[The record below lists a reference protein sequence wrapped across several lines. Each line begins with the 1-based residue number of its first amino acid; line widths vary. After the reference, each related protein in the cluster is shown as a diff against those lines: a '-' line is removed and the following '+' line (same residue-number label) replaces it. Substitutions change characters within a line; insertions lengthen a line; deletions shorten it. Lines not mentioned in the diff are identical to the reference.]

1 MRMVRGPAARFALL
15 AIVAAGCAIPQLDDY
30 KARAVAQT
38 SFLYAADG
46 SLITELHATED
57 RVVLRRSQMP
67 QYLRDAA
74 VVIEDRRFYSHHGI
88 DPRAIVRAAAQDIEQ
103 GSIVEGGSTIT
114 QQLVKNL
121 YTGDEQSFRRK
132 FDEAVLAWQLED
144 RLTKE
149 QILTRYLNTV
159 YFGEG
164 AYGVQA
170 AARTYFGVDAT
181 DLTVAQAALLAG
193 LITAPNH
200 FDPYVR
206 PESALG
212 RRGVVLRLLR
222 AERYITRAEYL
233 DAMDD
238 PITLRHRTVQQRY
251 DDPYF
256 VDYFKRW
263 FLSNPTFGQTPADR
277 YRLLFTGGLRIT
289 STLDPDVQQAAETA
303 VQSVLSYPSDPD
315 AAVTVIDPRS
325 GYVRGMVGG
334 RDKNY
339 WADTDAGRVNLAT
352 GVGGSGRQTGSAF
365 KPFALVAA
373 LESGISPDT
382 IFPAPGSLDLRLPDG
397 KIWHVTNAEGSGYG
411 SMSLRSATVSS
422 VNTVYAQLI
431 QRVGPQK
438 VAEVATAMGLRCCP
452 RVSEPTTPLNDYYSS
467 VLGSNEA
474 NTLEMATAYGTLA
487 TGGKRVDPVPVIS
500 VSDAQGNILW
510 QAAPKPQ
517 QVVDPQ
523 IAAAADDILSDV
535 VLYGTGTAANIGRP
549 QIGKTGTDDRHDN
562 AWFVG
567 AVPQLVA
574 AVWVG
579 YHQGQIPMEPPRS
592 RITVYGGTWPAQIW
606 RLLMLRATTNLPAM
620 PFPTPEVQYVSVA
633 VDVTQ
638 QPYCLPNEY
647 TLPQNIEVLHF
658 ISGTEPTATCT
669 SPTSLQRVIV
679 PSVVGLDQASAMSVL
694 EEAGFFVQV
703 ERASSTQPAGTVIY
717 QSAAG
722 GTQRFQTDT
731 ITITL
736 ADPVPAEGSTSG
748 DPSTARGSPSP

>member
-1 MRMVRGPAARFALL
+1 MRMVRGPVARFAVL
-15 AIVAAGCAIPQLDDY
+15 AVATAACAIPRLDEY
-30 KARAVAQT
+30 KAHPIAQT
-38 SFLYAADG
+38 SFLYASDG
-46 SLITELHATED
+46 SLITELHAAED
-57 RVVLRRSQMP
+57 RVVLRRAEMP
-67 QYLRDAA
+67 RYLRDAA
-74 VVIEDRRFYSHHGI
+74 VVIEDRRFYSHHGV
-88 DPRAIVRAAAQDIEQ
+88 DPRAILRAATQDIEH

-114 QQLVKNL
+114 EQLVKNL
-121 YTGDEQSFRRK
+121 YTGGEETFRRK

-170 AARTYFGVDAT
+170 AARTYFGVDAI
-181 DLTVAQAALLAG
+181 DLTLAQSALIAG

-206 PESALG
+206 PASALG

-222 AERYITRAEYL
+222 SERYITGPEYV
-233 DAMDD
+233 DALDD
-238 PITLRHRTVQQRY
+238 PITLRHKQEQPRY
-251 DDPYF
+251 PYPYF

-263 FLSNPTFGQTPADR
+263 FLSNPAFGSSEAER

-289 STLDPDVQQAAETA
+289 TTLDPDLQQAAVTA
-303 VQSVLSYPSDPD
+303 VRSVLPYGSDPD
-315 AAVTVIDPRS
+315 AALTVTDPRS
-325 GYVRGMVGG
+325 GYVRAMVGG
-334 RDKNY
+334 KDKDY
-339 WADTDAGRVNLAT
+339 WANTNAGRVNLAT
-352 GVGGSGRQTGSAF
+352 GMGGSGRQTGSAF

-373 LESGISPDT
+373 LESGISPDAV
-382 IFPAPGSLDLRLPDG
+382 FPAPASLDLQLPDG
-397 KIWHVTNAEGSGYG
+397 MMWHVTNAEGYGYG

-431 QRVGPQK
+431 ERVGPEK
-438 VAEVATAMGLRCCP
+438 VADVAAQMGLRCCP
-452 RVSEPTTPLNDYYSS
+452 RVSQPATPLNDYYSS

-487 TGGKRVDPVPVIS
+487 TGGKRVDPVPVVSI
-500 VSDAQGNILW
+500 SDAQGNVVW
-510 QAAPKPQ
+510 QAAPAPR
-517 QVVDPQ
+517 QVIDPQ
-523 IAAAADDILSDV
+523 IASAADDILSDV

-579 YHQGQIPMEPPRS
+579 YHEGQVPMEPPRT
-592 RITVYGGTWPAQIW
+592 RITVFGGTWPAQIW
-606 RLLMLRATTNLPAM
+606 RLLMLRATARLPIE

-638 QPYCLPNEY
+638 RPYCVPNQY
-647 TLPQNIEVLHF
+647 TLPQNIQALHF
-658 ISGTEPTATCT
+658 ISGTEPTATCA
-669 SPTSLQRVIV
+669 SPTSLQRAVV
-679 PSVVGLDQASAMSVL
+679 PSVVGLDQQSAMSVL
-694 EEAGFFVQV
+694 RGSGFYSQID
-703 ERASSTQPAGTVIY
+703 RTPSTQPAGTVIY
-717 QSAAG
+717 QSPAG
-722 GTQRFQTDT
+722 GTEQFQTGT
-731 ITITL
+731 ITLTL
-736 ADPVPAEGSTSG
+736 ADPVPRGGAPT
-748 DPSTARGSPSP
+748 DRSTATRSAPP